1 MSKNVVLVTGS
12 SAGIG
17 RACVDQLHDAN
28 WVVIG
33 ASRRSTPGVK
43 WQEITMDVDDDN
55 SVRESV
61 DTVIAEHGRIDAV
74 VTSAGWGLAGAAE
87 HTSIDE
93 AKAQLETN
101 FWGTVRVIHA
111 VLPLFREQ
119 KGGRVVAMSSIGGL
133 IGLPY
138 QSFYSA
144 SKFALE
150 GYCESLAYEVHPYNI
165 HVTLVEP
172 GNFHT
177 DFTQSR
183 RMVSTPGDDPYRT
196 AREKAI
202 AKMAHDEAKGA
213 DPSQVAH
220 VVEKVLKSSNPP
232 RRVSVGNFDERI
244 GLVAKRVLPFGL
256 FERSAKS
263 SLGI

>member
-1 MSKNVVLVTGS
+1 MSKSVVLVTGS
-12 SAGIG
+12 STGIG
-17 RACVDQLHDAN
+17 LACADRLHGSN
-28 WVVIG
+28 WTVIG
-33 ASRRSTPGVK
+33 ASRRSASGAK
-43 WQEITMDVDDDN
+43 WQEITMDVDDDV
-55 SVRESV
+55 SVHDGV
-61 DTVIAEHGRIDAV
+61 AGVIAEHGRIDAM
-74 VTSAGWGLAGAAE
+74 VTCAGWGLAGAVE
-87 HTSIDE
+87 HTSIEE

-111 VLPLFREQ
+111 ALPNFREQ
-119 KGGRVVAMSSIGGL
+119 NGGRVVAMSSIGGL

-150 GYCESLAYEVHPYNI
+150 GYVESLAYEVEPFHI
-165 HVTLVEP
+165 RVTLVEP

-183 RMVSTPGDDPYRT
+183 RMVATPENDPYRA

-202 AKMAHDEAKGA
+202 TKMARDEATGA
-213 DPSQVAH
+213 DPSQVAK
-220 VVEKVLKSSNPP
+220 VVERVLKSATPP
-232 RRVSVGNFDERI
+232 RRVSVGKIDERM
-244 GLVAKRVLPFGL
+244 GTVAKRLLPFGL
-256 FERSAKS
+256 FEKSAKS